1 MDIAEYLLC
10 LGGAVA
16 KLYGGGANRPQG
28 RQARPLWDEPP
39 RNAERAIDPSPENR
53 GVRMDIYV
61 RDSGRVYDVE
71 MQRHG
76 TTWPIMIWPIC

>member
-1 MDIAEYLLC
+1 
-10 LGGAVA
+10 
-16 KLYGGGANRPQG
+16 
-28 RQARPLWDEPP
+28 
-39 RNAERAIDPSPENR
+39 
-53 GVRMDIYV
+53 MDIYV